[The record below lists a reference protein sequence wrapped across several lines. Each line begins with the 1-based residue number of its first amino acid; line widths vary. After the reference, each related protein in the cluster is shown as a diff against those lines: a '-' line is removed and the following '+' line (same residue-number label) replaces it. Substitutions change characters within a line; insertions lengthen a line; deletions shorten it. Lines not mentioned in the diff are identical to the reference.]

1 MELTGPG
8 RRMKEKHGANTAPV
22 ERLVMR
28 YLFLSQELAL
38 SATKSDYFSRLRSAS
53 VLPFF
58 YLIRQTINIFSQ

>member
-1 MELTGPG
+1 VRSAAHVAGQSG
-8 RRMKEKHGANTAPV
+8 G
-22 ERLVMR
+22 
-28 YLFLSQELAL
+28 